1 MSGTSSSRSIWK
13 DRPELLPDLAGS
25 NEDWQ
30 RARTEINRVI
40 AALVT
45 AWWEM
50 IFRLWI
56 QGAAGQFGKQH
67 STVIN
72 PSL

>member
-1 MSGTSSSRSIWK
+1 MA
-13 DRPELLPDLAGS
+13 DRPELLTDLAGS
-25 NEDWQ
+25 NGDCQ

-40 AALVT
+40 AVSVT

-50 IFRLWI
+50 IFRLWV
-56 QGAAGQFGKQH
+56 QGAAGQFGKRH